1 MKYISTRGNAP
12 VLSFEEAMLVGLA
25 RDGGLYLPEAIPQMA
40 TADIT
45 AMEGLS
51 YEDIALRVIKPFV
64 GQSFSEA
71 ELIDSISLA
80 YAGFG
85 HSSRA
90 PLVQLG
96 PNHHLLELFHG
107 PTLAFKDFAMQL
119 VGQLFQRALKRRG
132 EKVTIVG
139 ATS

>member
-12 VLSFEEAMLVGLA
+12 VLSFEEAMLAGLA
-25 RDGGLYLPEAIPQMA
+25 RDGGLYVPETIPQMA

-51 YEDIALRVIKPFV
+51 YEEIALRVIKPFV

-107 PTLAFKDFAMQL
+107 PT
-119 VGQLFQRALKRRG
+119 
-132 EKVTIVG
+132 
-139 ATS
+139 